1 MIQEDQRKSVHVI
14 TQIWGRLP
22 FSHIGC
28 IQDREEVH
36 IGTLQTRY
44 GWSREKA
51 QSELHRRLV
60 VYAEMW
66 RE

>member
-1 MIQEDQRKSVHVI
+1 LLKEDQHKSTPAK
-14 TQIWGRLP
+14 TQIWGKLP

-28 IQDREEVH
+28 IQDREEAH
-36 IGTLQTRY
+36 IGTLQMRY

-60 VYAEMW
+60 VYAKMW